1 MAKAKVLG
9 RGLGNL
15 IPVNE
20 KKEELS
26 YDNNSN
32 LREIKLS
39 EILPN
44 PNQPRKTFSDSSIE
58 ELASTIKTHGIIQP
72 VVVQK
77 VDSGYELISGERR
90 VRACRKAGF
99 QKIPAIIK
107 SVSKKESME
116 MALLENIQRED
127 LNPIDEAFAYQRLSD
142 ELGIKI
148 SELATRIGKNRTTIS
163 NLIRLLNFPSK
174 IQEYIRSGKITEGQ
188 ARPVL
193 SIAEEKKQ
201 IETIEKIIQGSW
213 TARQVEDYV
222 ADLIG
227 DSKIK
232 SKVSTREKK
241 KDPSIMK
248 LESKIRNKIS
258 AKVDLQHNETNGKG
272 KIVIHYGSLDQMES
286 ILDSLGIK
294 SK

>member
-1 MAKAKVLG
+1 MAKPKVLG

-26 YDNNSN
+26 YDSNSN
-32 LREIKLS
+32 LKEIKLS

-44 PNQPRKTFSDSSIE
+44 PNQPRKSFSESSIE
-58 ELASTIKTHGIIQP
+58 ELASTIKTHGVIQP
-72 VVVQK
+72 IVVQK
-77 VDSGYELISGERR
+77 TDRGFELISGERR
-90 VRACRKAGF
+90 VRACKKAGF

-127 LNPIDEAFAYQRLSD
+127 LNPIDEAFAYQKLCD

-148 SELATRIGKNRTTIS
+148 SELAMRVGKNRTTIS

-174 IQEYIRSGKITEGQ
+174 ILDSIRSGKISEGQ
-188 ARPVL
+188 ARPIL
-193 SIAEEKKQ
+193 SIADEKKQ
-201 IETIEKIIQGSW
+201 IETVEKVIQGSW

-227 DSKIK
+227 DRRPK
-232 SKVSTREKK
+232 SKKGNSEKK
-241 KDPSIMK
+241 KDPSIVK
-248 LESKIRNKIS
+248 IETKIRNKVS
-258 AKVDLQHNETNGKG
+258 SKVDLLHNESNGKG
-272 KIVIHYGSLDQMES
+272 KIVIHYSNLEQMES
-286 ILDSLGIK
+286 ILENIGIK
-294 SK
+294 I

>member
-44 PNQPRKTFSDSSIE
+44 PNQPRKTFSDFSIE

-77 VDSGYELISGERR
+77 VDRGYELISGERR

-174 IQEYIRSGKITEGQ
+174 IQEYLRSGKITEGQ

>member
-77 VDSGYELISGERR
+77 VDRGYELISGERR

-174 IQEYIRSGKITEGQ
+174 IKEYIRSGKITEGQ